1 MVTVSNQGDGKAP
14 KSWTQNVH
22 FEAGEQRTVTIE
34 APEIFKK
41 GNTVIKVRS
50 RVDEVYYDFQEDEWG
65 RL

>member
-34 APEIFKK
+34 APEIFKQ
-41 GNTVIKVRS
+41 GIP
-50 RVDEVYYDFQEDEWG
+50 
-65 RL
+65 